1 MQILSST
8 KSICILLVVL
18 FVVAITLSNILFKHI
33 RLDLTEN
40 KIYTLSESTRNIVA
54 AIDQPLNLYLFFTQ
68 ASSSN
73 NPYYRKYYQRVRE
86 ILEEYALYAGDK
98 LRLHFIDPEPF
109 SEDED
114 RASGFGIQ
122 RVPLEDSG
130 DVLYFGLAGS
140 NAVGGVEKIPFLD
153 PRREVF
159 LEYDIDKLLYTLMN
173 PKKPVIGLM
182 TTLPMY
188 PVQGLGARSRQHPW
202 VVIEQL
208 EQLFE
213 VRLVFTDSESIDE
226 EVDVLMVVHPKN
238 LADKTLYAIDQY
250 VMKGGNAVFFVDPY
264 AEVDEIPLP
273 DNTQMQD
280 LTVKSSS
287 LNTLFKKWGFEVAER
302 TVVTDFNNGLQIS
315 MPGQSPQR
323 NILYMGLKKNS
334 IDRDDVVTSALEQV
348 NFGIASHITV
358 LNQEKIE
365 MTPLIYTSRESSIL
379 PLHILRFMSNPS
391 ELEKGFRSSKEQYP
405 IAARIKGEVNSAFE
419 GPPKEESED
428 DSETETSEDEQAEN
442 QADESE
448 QAETQVDEN
457 EPADESD
464 LSDLLDSHIAKSDGS
479 VNLLVV
485 ADVDV
490 LSDRLWVV
498 VQNFF
503 GQRLYQPI
511 ANNRDFVIN
520 AIDNMTGGKD
530 LIGIRSRASFNR
542 PFTKVAEIEQGAVV
556 KYREVEQELESKL
569 RETEAKLQE
578 LQEQRSDRK
587 KGSNILS
594 AKQMQEYQK
603 FQKQRLQTRKQ
614 LREVQYNLAKDID
627 RLGRDLKI
635 INIGAVPAIITVLA
649 LIFAFIKRRRQRR

>member
-1 MQILSST
+1 MQFLSSS
-8 KSICILLVVL
+8 KSICILLVILFLVL
-18 FVVAITLSNILFKHI
+18 ITLSNILFKHM

-40 KIYTLSESTRNIVA
+40 KIYTLSESTRNIVS

-68 ASSSN
+68 ESSSN

-86 ILEEYALYAGDK
+86 ILEEYKLYADDK
-98 LRLHFIDPEPF
+98 LRLNFIDPEPF

-114 RASGFGIQ
+114 RATGFGIQ
-122 RVPLEDSG
+122 RIPLEDSG

-140 NAVGGVEKIPFLD
+140 NAVGDVEKIPFLD

-173 PKKPVIGLM
+173 PEKPIIGLM
-182 TTLPMY
+182 STLPMY
-188 PVQGLGARSRQHPW
+188 PVEGLGARSQQHPW
-202 VVIEQL
+202 VVIEQI

-213 VRLVFTDSESIDE
+213 VKLVFTDSDRIDE
-226 EVDVLMVVHPKN
+226 EIDVLMVVHPKN
-238 LADKTLYAIDQY
+238 LEDKTRYAIDQY
-250 VMKGGNAVFFVDPY
+250 VMRGGNAIFFVDPY
-264 AEVDEIPLP
+264 AEVDDIPLP
-273 DNTQMQD
+273 DNMQMQD
-280 LTVKSSS
+280 LTIKSSS

-302 TVVTDFNNGLQIS
+302 TIVTDFNHGLQIS
-315 MPGQSPQR
+315 MPGQRPQR
-323 NILYMGLKKNS
+323 NILYLGLKKDS

-348 NFGIASHITV
+348 NFAMASHIQV
-358 LNQEKIE
+358 LDKDKIE
-365 MTPLIYTSRESSIL
+365 MTPLIYSSKESALL
-379 PLHILRFMSNPS
+379 PLNILRFMSSPS
-391 ELEKGFRSSKEQYP
+391 ELEKGFRASKEEYP
-405 IAARIKGEVNSAFE
+405 IAARIKGELSSAFD
-419 GPPKEESED
+419 GPPTEEKEEDEED
-428 DSETETSEDEQAEN
+428 ATQEEDENGDEEKDEKDNAEEKE
-442 QADESE
+442 AES
-448 QAETQVDEN
+448 
-457 EPADESD
+457 ESD
-464 LSDLLDSHIAKSDGS
+464 LPPHIAKSDGP

-511 ANNRDFVIN
+511 ANNRDFIIN

-542 PFTKVAEIEQGAVV
+542 PFTKVTEIEQGAVV

-578 LQEQRSDRK
+578 LQEQRTDRK
-587 KGSNILS
+587 KGTNILS
-594 AKQMQEYQK
+594 AEQMQEYQK

-614 LREVQYNLAKDID
+614 LRDVKYNLAKDID
-627 RLGRDLKI
+627 QLGRDLKI
-635 INIGAVPAIITVLA
+635 INIGAVPAVITVLA
-649 LIFAFIKRRRQRR
+649 LIFAFVKRRRQRR

>member
-1 MQILSST
+1 MQFLSSS
-8 KSICILLVVL
+8 KSICILLAILFLVL
-18 FVVAITLSNILFKHI
+18 ITLSNILFKHM

-40 KIYTLSESTRNIVA
+40 KIYTLSESTRNIVS

-68 ASSSN
+68 ESSSN

-86 ILEEYALYAGDK
+86 ILEEYKLYADDK
-98 LRLHFIDPEPF
+98 LRLNFIDPEPF

-114 RASGFGIQ
+114 RATGFGIQ
-122 RVPLEDSG
+122 RIPLEDSG

-173 PKKPVIGLM
+173 PEKPIIGLM
-182 TTLPMY
+182 STLPMY
-188 PVQGLGARSRQHPW
+188 PVEGLGARSQQHPW
-202 VVIEQL
+202 VIIEQI

-213 VRLVFTDSESIDE
+213 VKLVFTDSDRIDE
-226 EVDVLMVVHPKN
+226 EIDVLMVVHPKN
-238 LADKTLYAIDQY
+238 LEDKTRYAIDQY
-250 VMKGGNAVFFVDPY
+250 VMRGGNAIFFVDPY
-264 AEVDEIPLP
+264 AEVDDIPLP
-273 DNTQMQD
+273 DNMQMQD
-280 LTVKSSS
+280 LTIKSSS

-302 TVVTDFNNGLQIS
+302 TIVTDFNHGLQIS
-315 MPGQSPQR
+315 MPGQRPQR
-323 NILYMGLKKNS
+323 NILYLGLKKDS

-348 NFGIASHITV
+348 NFAMASHIQV
-358 LNQEKIE
+358 LDKDKIE
-365 MTPLIYTSRESSIL
+365 MTPLIYSSKESALL
-379 PLHILRFMSNPS
+379 PLNILRFMSSPS
-391 ELEKGFRSSKEQYP
+391 ELEKGFRASKEEYP
-405 IAARIKGEVNSAFE
+405 IAARIKGELSSAFD
-419 GPPKEESED
+419 GPPKEEKE
-428 DSETETSEDEQAEN
+428 EDEEDA
-442 QADESE
+442 
-448 QAETQVDEN
+448 TQEEDEN
-457 EPADESD
+457 GDEEEDEKDNAEEEEAESESD
-464 LSDLLDSHIAKSDGS
+464 LLPHIAKSDGP

-503 GQRLYQPI
+503 GQRLNQPI
-511 ANNRDFVIN
+511 ANNRDFIIN

-542 PFTKVAEIEQGAVV
+542 PFTKVTEIEQGAVV

-578 LQEQRSDRK
+578 LQEQRTDRK
-587 KGSNILS
+587 KGTNILS
-594 AKQMQEYQK
+594 SEQMQEYQK

-614 LREVQYNLAKDID
+614 LRDVKYNLAKDID
-627 RLGRDLKI
+627 QLGRDLKI
-635 INIGAVPAIITVLA
+635 INIGAVPAVITVLA